1 MASVFASRCC
11 IVRFPD
17 RAYKTAAATRLHL
30 QAPAPLSS
38 GNRSSGWP
46 ELGRPVP
53 GQNCPVCGRPTEMR
67 QPQSVGILDSAKKA
81 ATDAES
87 NVRKQIRDEARA
99 AVMPWV
105 LLSIA
110 LALYANRSRR

>member
-1 MASVFASRCC
+1 
-11 IVRFPD
+11 
-17 RAYKTAAATRLHL
+17 
-30 QAPAPLSS
+30 
-38 GNRSSGWP
+38 
-46 ELGRPVP
+46 
-53 GQNCPVCGRPTEMR
+53 MR